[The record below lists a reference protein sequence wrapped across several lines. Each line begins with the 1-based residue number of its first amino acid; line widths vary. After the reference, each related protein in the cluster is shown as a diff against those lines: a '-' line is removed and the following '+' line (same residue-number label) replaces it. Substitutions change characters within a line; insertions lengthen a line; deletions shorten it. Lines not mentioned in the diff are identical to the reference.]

1 MLEHTTHLDRLLA
14 AAAGVTLAL
23 GMAASAGA
31 MPGLVLDPVRSEA
44 VTSVVPVAVDPV
56 QASVEAPPVAP
67 ESAAVAIVPA
77 MDAPP
82 IAATKPAPVAPAI
95 NKPPVAAAAK
105 TQAQARPVAAAQAP
119 VAAVTAAL
127 PAAAAVPAAAATVA
141 RRTPSAAEINST
153 ISELKRQVGGLL
165 RFVSPSSTQI
175 NQAGDQ
181 ACTGFDNGE
190 TFAQVKSTGLSM
202 MPSSVDVS
210 EATADWAVR
219 QLVTMY
225 CPGHAGKLA

>member
-1 MLEHTTHLDRLLA
+1 MLEHTTHLERLLI

-31 MPGLVLDPVRSEA
+31 MPGLAAGGPAPTEVVAQLAPEA
-44 VTSVVPVAVDPV
+44 
-56 QASVEAPPVAP
+56 APPVATLVDVP
-67 ESAAVAIVPA
+67 APPPAAVVEVSAPVVTSATVPA
-77 MDAPP
+77 AE
-82 IAATKPAPVAPAI
+82 
-95 NKPPVAAAAK
+95 PVAATTPTKKPPAAASTK
-105 TQAQARPVAAAQAP
+105 TQPPARAALVQAP
-119 VAAVTAAL
+119 VAALT
-127 PAAAAVPAAAATVA
+127 AAVPAPAVPAAVATVA
-141 RRTPSAAEINST
+141 RRTPSSEEIKST

-165 RFVSPSSTQI
+165 RFVSPTADQI

-181 ACTGFDNGE
+181 VCTGFDNGE
-190 TFAQVKSTGLSM
+190 TFSQVKANGLSM

-225 CPGHAGKLA
+225 CPGHADKLA

>member
-1 MLEHTTHLDRLLA
+1 MLEHTTHLERLLI

-31 MPGLVLDPVRSEA
+31 MPGLAVGGPAPTEVVAQFVPEA
-44 VTSVVPVAVDPV
+44 
-56 QASVEAPPVAP
+56 APPVATLVDVP
-67 ESAAVAIVPA
+67 APPPAAVVEVSAPVVTPAAVA
-77 MDAPP
+77 
-82 IAATKPAPVAPAI
+82 ATTPTK
-95 NKPPVAAAAK
+95 KPPAAASTK
-105 TQAQARPVAAAQAP
+105 TQPPVRAALVQAP
-119 VAAVTAAL
+119 VAAL
-127 PAAAAVPAAAATVA
+127 AAAVPAPAVPAAVATVA
-141 RRTPSAAEINST
+141 RRTPSSEEIKST

-165 RFVSPSSTQI
+165 RFVSPTTDQI

-181 ACTGFDNGE
+181 VCTGFDNGE
-190 TFAQVKSTGLSM
+190 TFSQVKANGLSM

-225 CPGHAGKLA
+225 CPGHADKLA